1 MKEKQEHHFNLRI
14 PSAIWKDL
22 EQMAEDEERSINGE
36 IVKAIR
42 EHLKR
47 NQKGKAGH
55 EQEKE
60 N

>member
-14 PSAIWKDL
+14 PSAIWKEL
-22 EQMAEDEERSINGE
+22 EQVAQDNERSLNGE

-47 NQKGKAGH
+47 NQKGKKRD
-55 EQEKE
+55 EQEE
-60 N
+60 D